1 MFEFKIDNAHRA
13 YELMQEGWPTRIV
26 SLVGPD
32 LNFDLPKQGDHHLIK
47 VFHDFEGYVEPET
60 LEDTVWELKHPLI
73 LPTYEDIIDV
83 LDFTAD
89 LRDEDRLLIHCHAGR
104 SRSAAML
111 IGILFD
117 HMDGDIRPYDSNYSS
132 RDLEIKADAVRA
144 VQLVKEVRPTMIPN
158 RLMIRYIDEA
168 CAGNGLLEEAVKEYW
183 DNCTLPGIMLRTK
196 LSGWK
201 DD

>member
-13 YELMQEGWPTRIV
+13 YEIMQEGWPTRIV

-47 VFHDFEGYVEPET
+47 VFHDFEGHVEPET

-73 LPTYEDIIDV
+73 LPTREDVCDV
-83 LDFTAD
+83 LKFCWD
-89 LRDEDRLLIHCHAGR
+89 LDDSDRLLIHCHAGR

-117 HMDGDIRPYDSNYSS
+117 HSKSS
-132 RDLEIKADAVRA
+132 GNDELNEAREAVR
-144 VQLVKEVRPTMIPN
+144 LVAEARPTMIPN
-158 RLMIRYIDEA
+158 RLMIKYVDELCNA
-168 CAGNGLLEEAVKEYW
+168 HGVLQQAVKEYW
-183 DNCTLPGIMLRTK
+183 DNCQLPGIMLRTQ